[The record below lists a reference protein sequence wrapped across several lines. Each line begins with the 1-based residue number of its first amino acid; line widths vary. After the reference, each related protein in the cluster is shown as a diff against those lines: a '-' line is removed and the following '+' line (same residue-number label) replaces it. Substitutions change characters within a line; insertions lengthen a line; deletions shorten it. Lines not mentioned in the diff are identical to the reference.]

1 MPHVASRPSLDFGMP
16 VKVFDL
22 FCGCGGTSAGLRAA
36 GMEIAFGLDNDPDA
50 GRTFKVN
57 FPEAFFICEDIK
69 HLATHVL
76 DDVVGNFPSHPLLF
90 SACAP
95 CQPFS
100 QQRRGSVPRNDE
112 RFGILRHFLRFV
124 ERYRPDFLFLE
135 NVTGL
140 RKRNIGLSVL
150 KPLTQEF
157 GRLGYLITSGV
168 VRSQDYGVPQRRAR
182 LVVLASRL
190 FPVSFPPKTH
200 GPDSRNPQYATVRD
214 CISSLPPISAGE
226 THTDILNHRSAG
238 LSDLNLK
245 RIHSTPPGGGWQD
258 WPVELVPTCHKSGF
272 LGYSDV
278 YGRLRWDAPA
288 PALTT
293 RCISFSNGRFGHPE
307 QDRAISVREAALLQT
322 FPSDFA
328 FTGSLTAQA
337 RQVGNAVPSL
347 LARRFGEQVSEQ
359 LTVEGA
365 RSKASR
371 TIVVGKTC
379 DLAPGCMDE

>member
-1 MPHVASRPSLDFGMP
+1 MPHVASRPSLDIRMP

-50 GRTFKVN
+50 GRTFRVN
-57 FPEAFFICEDIK
+57 FPEASYVCEDIK

-76 DDVVGNFPSHPLLF
+76 DEIVGSFPSHPLLF

-112 RFGILRHFLRFV
+112 RSGVLSHFLRIV
-124 ERYRPDFLFLE
+124 ERYRPEFLFIE
-135 NVTGL
+135 NVPGL
-140 RKRNIGLSVL
+140 GKRTVGLNVL
-150 KPLTQEF
+150 EPLTQAF
-157 GRLGYLITSGV
+157 GRLGYLISSDV
-168 VRSQDYGVPQRRAR
+168 IRSQDYGVPQRRAR
-182 LVVLASRL
+182 LVLLASRL

-200 GPDSRNPQYATVRD
+200 GPGSRHPQYATVRD
-214 CISSLPPISAGE
+214 CISWLPQISAGE
-226 THTDILNHRSAG
+226 KHPDILNHHSAG
-238 LSDLNLK
+238 LSQLNLK
-245 RIHSTPPGGGWQD
+245 RINSTPSGGGWRD
-258 WPVELVPTCHKSGF
+258 WPAELVPRCHRFGF
-272 LGYSDV
+272 SGYSDV

-293 RCISFSNGRFGHPE
+293 RCISYSNGRFGHPQ

-322 FPSDFA
+322 FPSSFV

-347 LARRFGEQVSEQ
+347 LAQRFGEQIRNHLSFATGCSESSGPMAS
-359 LTVEGA
+359 VEPHDF
-365 RSKASR
+365 ASGR
-371 TIVVGKTC
+371 
-379 DLAPGCMDE
+379 MDE